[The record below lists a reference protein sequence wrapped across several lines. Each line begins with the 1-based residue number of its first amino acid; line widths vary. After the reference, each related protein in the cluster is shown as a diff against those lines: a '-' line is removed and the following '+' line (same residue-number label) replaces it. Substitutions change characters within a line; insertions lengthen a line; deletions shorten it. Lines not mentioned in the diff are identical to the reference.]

1 MPLLVPLTSADS
13 CSSSLLLNNTM
24 HKCGSLA
31 LVVATGSHSCLC
43 QPTFHEMA
51 AADRKR
57 KLDIGAEEDAAAAA
71 LASARANPSV
81 NPYTGKPYSQRYY
94 DILAK
99 RMGELG

>member
-1 MPLLVPLTSADS
+1 
-13 CSSSLLLNNTM
+13 
-24 HKCGSLA
+24 
-31 LVVATGSHSCLC
+31 
-43 QPTFHEMA
+43 MA

-71 LASARANPSV
+71 LASARANPAV

-99 RMGELG
+99 RMGEPG